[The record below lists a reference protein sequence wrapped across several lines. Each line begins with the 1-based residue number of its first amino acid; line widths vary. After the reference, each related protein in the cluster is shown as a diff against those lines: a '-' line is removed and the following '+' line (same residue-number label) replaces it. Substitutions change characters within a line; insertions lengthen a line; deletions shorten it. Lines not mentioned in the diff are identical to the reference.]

1 MPKFKDPNVWFQ
13 YALKVTED
21 PAASSWLKNA
31 LLQAF
36 NRDPVDAAGDAEV
49 LSRILRL
56 RSSAVQK
63 AVLPARRASRRRD
76 LERRELLHSPP
87 LCPYPSQ
94 WSTVIVGRS
103 RTRAPLAR
111 RRNFAPPKLNCRP

>member
-63 AVLPARRASRRRD
+63 AVLPGPTSK
-76 LERRELLHSPP
+76 
-87 LCPYPSQ
+87 
-94 WSTVIVGRS
+94 
-103 RTRAPLAR
+103 
-111 RRNFAPPKLNCRP
+111 PPKRPGTPGITS